1 MELWDAYNKDFEKVN
16 GTTLI
21 RGETIP
27 NGLYH
32 LVCDVLVKH
41 TDGTF
46 LLMQRDPRKH
56 FGGMWEATA
65 GGSALLGE
73 NPLECAKRELTEETG
88 IVSSQLTEVGTVIS
102 KDTIYVEYLCITDW
116 NKYDITLQEGE
127 TVAYKWVSREVL
139 LHMKKDELVT
149 ERMQK
154 FISELQGD

>member
-16 GTTLI
+16 GTI
-21 RGETIP
+21 FVRGEQIP

-88 IVSSQLTEVGTVIS
+88 IVPSQLTEVGTVIS

-127 TVAYKWVSREVL
+127 TAAYRWVSREAL

-154 FISELQGD
+154 FISELEED

>member
-16 GTTLI
+16 GTILV
-21 RGETIP
+21 RGEQIP

-88 IVSSQLTEVGTVIS
+88 IVPSQLTEVGTVIS

-127 TVAYKWVSREVL
+127 TAAYRWVSREAL

-154 FISELQGD
+154 FISELEED